1 MPMMSRSFYVD
12 SLILKKPQP
21 QTTAMALSSSAS
33 YQSALLHH
41 RLHPLSGHPLHCLPR
56 SQADMLGGC
65 CPLCVAPPGIGLP
78 VSTPHSVSMSMMK
91 GLSSVAS
98 LNQHHPQLIPTTSY
112 SSSISKQQQSSPSSH
127 QHPTH
132 PHDPHPQSPETP
144 ELDTVTP
151 THPLQQSPGP
161 AQDTLHE
168 PRYVTYF
175 TMSLGP
181 CTN

>member
-21 QTTAMALSSSAS
+21 QTPAMALSSSAS

-112 SSSISKQQQSSPSSH
+112 SSSISSNSSH
-127 QHPTH
+127 HRPAI
-132 PHDPHPQSPETP
+132 STP
-144 ELDTVTP
+144 LTP
-151 THPLQQSPGP
+151 TTPTPSHQRPRSLTPSPP
-161 AQDTLHE
+161 PTPYNRALD
-168 PRYVTYF
+168 PRRIRYMNLGT
-175 TMSLGP
+175 SLTSP
-181 CTN
+181 CL